1 MSSFLPMIFHSQR
14 KNKYFRIEFTNAFVS
29 FMRSFNYTYN
39 NFFITSTRELIPVK
53 ASISFLGPLYSYH
66 TKGSN
71 EILQI
76 LLRAHCNLNIF
87 FARLTKRI
95 RKIRA
100 SIFKISK
107 ILCDWPL
114 FNVILFIVAENRR
127 MKLESLILGR
137 FSSIH

>member
-1 MSSFLPMIFHSQR
+1 MSSFLPMIFHSQC
-14 KNKYFRIEFTNAFVS
+14 KNKYFRIEFINAFVS

-39 NFFITSTRELIPVK
+39 NFFIRSTRELIPVK
-53 ASISFLGPLYSYH
+53 ASISFLESLYSYH

-76 LLRAHCNLNIF
+76 LLCAHCNLNIF
-87 FARLTKRI
+87 FARLTKRT

-127 MKLESLILGR
+127 MKLESLILER
-137 FSSIH
+137 FSSVY

>member
-39 NFFITSTRELIPVK
+39 NFFIRSTRELIPVK
-53 ASISFLGPLYSYH
+53 ASISFLGSLYSYY

-107 ILCDWPL
+107 ILRDWLL
-114 FNVILFIVAENRR
+114 FIVILFIAAENRR

-137 FSSIH
+137 FSSVH

>member
-1 MSSFLPMIFHSQR
+1 MIFHSQR

-39 NFFITSTRELIPVK
+39 NFFIRSTRELIPVK
-53 ASISFLGPLYSYH
+53 ASISFLGSLYSYY

-114 FNVILFIVAENRR
+114 FNLLILFIVAENRR

-137 FSSIH
+137 FSSVHWP